1 MQTTRIGKAIAAV
14 TAAFT
19 LCGLAIPTAQATG
32 MARGECAAQKGLAM
46 ALDFN
51 VDGAAKDIWDT
62 ISAAP
67 EGDYN
72 DINTGWG
79 MCPGRIGVGFK
90 TSKPSKPTGYW
101 DGTFTVNENLTFDSY
116 TAGQIGTDGKPHSTE
131 LFGGWAGDM
140 LEKGDKIPK
149 GTKATFKL
157 LLVGTA
163 TDTRS
168 TYLEIAFDNG
178 KALTNDSAFYAY
190 GATFNFTRTKEVDAY
205 EKHEHK
211 FYRNYGPG
219 DSTVVGTDDNYND
232 TIDTPADPSRS
243 GYKFT
248 GWYTEQA
255 DGDQVEDGDKA
266 VDLGLSPDQS
276 FYAHWEKDASKPVT
290 HTLTFNT
297 DGGSS
302 VPSQTVNDGET
313 PEEPD
318 DPSKSGY
325 VFDGWYAD
333 STLTEPF
340 DFSAPMT
347 ADATAYAK
355 WKKTGVS
362 LKSYTLTFDTNGG
375 SSIDPQK
382 VEAKKNPTRPDDPTK
397 DGYKFGGW
405 YSDEGLSVMFNF
417 DKPLSG
423 DTTIYAKWVKDDG
436 GTTGPGEDGGSGSGV
451 VHKVTYQVNGG
462 TPVVSEGVKDG
473 QKLAPPFD
481 PSKPHYKFAG
491 WYTDEALTKKYDF
504 SSPVTSDLTLYAKW
518 DKDDSTKVWTV
529 TFDTRG
535 GSKVDPVEVIDGS
548 EVTLPK
554 DPTKDGVSFIGWF
567 TDDKVQHPFDKGAV
581 TSDLTLY
588 ARWSSDTGPL
598 DGMHAIYFESNGG
611 SKVEAQAIRDG
622 AHVVKPENPTKSGS
636 KFAGWYSD
644 KALTTLFYFN
654 TRVRED
660 MTLYAKWSTGT
671 VHTVTFDVSSD
682 IVMPPVE
689 IEDGQKLPEPP
700 TPERDGYKFTK
711 WYADM
716 ALKTEYDFSKP
727 VTSDMTLYAGWTK
740 DEGGSDS
747 GSTKDTVTVTLN
759 SNGGNIGINKVTI
772 PKGQKLTKPADPTKD
787 GYKFAGWY
795 TDSSLTKPY
804 DFSTPVNSDIT
815 LYAKWDKSGGSDGG
829 TTVTHTVTFNT
840 NGGTTV
846 SPQKVLDGDKPAKPA
861 DPTRT
866 GYTFNGW
873 YADSKLTTPYTF
885 TDPVKSDITVYAA
898 WKAMDSPD
906 KPKTHTVTFDSQG
919 GSSVTAQTVEDG
931 SRATTP
937 DTPTK
942 SGYKFDGWYADKEY
956 KTVFDFTKPVT
967 SDLTVYAKWTKVS
980 GGTTDPGDGGDT
992 DKPGT
997 GDDGDTTDKTTYLIH
1012 FNTNGGSQIPDQT
1025 VQAGQMPSSPDN
1037 PTKDG
1042 YTFAGWYKDDKLT
1055 TLFSF
1060 TQPLTS
1066 DVTLYAKWT
1075 TSKPSYSIEFDVDG
1089 QKYDT
1094 QTVANGGHLTLPKDP
1109 TKDGYKFA
1117 GWFTAADGGDRIT
1130 SESQITKDMKLYAHW
1145 EAVTPIAKVQQ
1156 TLDNAQKTLANT
1168 GVHAPLIGV
1177 GAVLLLAG
1185 IGLLSAT
1192 IVRRRR
1198 S

>member
-1 MQTTRIGKAIAAV
+1 MPTTKIGKAIAAV
-14 TAAFT
+14 AAAFT
-19 LCGLAIPTAQATG
+19 LCGAATPIAQATG
-32 MARGECAAQKGLAM
+32 MARGECAAQKGIAM

-51 VDGAAKDIWDT
+51 VDGAATDIWDT
-62 ISAAP
+62 INAKP
-67 EGDYN
+67 KGQYN

-90 TSKPSKPTGYW
+90 TSKPVTPTGYW
-101 DGTFTVNENLTFDSY
+101 NGTFTVNENLIFDSY
-116 TAGQIGTDGKPHSTE
+116 TVGQIGTDGEPYRAE
-131 LFGGWAGDM
+131 LFGGSAGTM
-140 LEKGDKIPK
+140 LEKGDEIPK

-157 LLVGTA
+157 LL
-163 TDTRS
+163 TDTSS

-205 EKHEHK
+205 EKHEHR

-219 DSTVVGTDDNYND
+219 DSTILGTDNNYND
-232 TIDTPADPSRS
+232 TINAPAHPSRN

-248 GWYTEQA
+248 GWYVEQA
-255 DGDQVEDGDKA
+255 DGKQIEDGDKA
-266 VDLGLSPDQS
+266 ANIGLSPNQS
-276 FYAHWEKDASKPVT
+276 FYAHWEKDGGKQASSM
-290 HTLTFNT
+290 LAFST
-297 DGGSS
+297 DGDGNTRSS
-302 VPSQTVNDGET
+302 E
-313 PEEPD
+313 
-318 DPSKSGY
+318 
-325 VFDGWYAD
+325 
-333 STLTEPF
+333 
-340 DFSAPMT
+340 
-347 ADATAYAK
+347 
-355 WKKTGVS
+355 
-362 LKSYTLTFDTNGG
+362 
-375 SSIDPQK
+375 
-382 VEAKKNPTRPDDPTK
+382 
-397 DGYKFGGW
+397 
-405 YSDEGLSVMFNF
+405 DER
-417 DKPLSG
+417 
-423 DTTIYAKWVKDDG
+423 
-436 GTTGPGEDGGSGSGV
+436 SGSGAI
-451 VHKVTYQVNGG
+451 HKVTYKVNGG
-462 TPVVSEGVKDG
+462 TPVVSEGVRDG

-504 SSPVTSDLTLYAKW
+504 RSPVTSDLTLYAKW

-567 TDDKVQHPFDKGAV
+567 IDNKGQHPFDKGAV
-581 TSDLTLY
+581 TSNLTLY

-644 KALTTLFYFN
+644 KTLTTLFYFN
-654 TRVRED
+654 KRIRED
-660 MTLYAKWSTGT
+660 LTLYAKWSTGT

-682 IVMPPVE
+682 IVMPSVE

-700 TPERDGYKFTK
+700 TPERDGYKFTR
-711 WYADM
+711 WYADK

-727 VTSDMTLYAGWTK
+727 VTSDMTLYAGFTK
-740 DEGGSDS
+740 DEGSSDS

-759 SNGGNIGINKVTI
+759 SNGGNIGIDKVTI

-804 DFSTPVNSDIT
+804 DFSTTVNSDIT

-846 SPQKVLDGDKPAKPA
+846 SPQKVLDGDKLAKPA

-873 YADSKLTTPYTF
+873 YEDSKLTTPYTF

-919 GSSVTAQTVEDG
+919 GSSVAAQTVEDG
-931 SRATTP
+931 SRSTTP

-942 SGYKFDGWYADKEY
+942 SGYKFGGWYADKEY